1 MGWFRKSAAEPLA
14 VTMAGVKRGD
24 RLLVVGVGNPAF
36 IAALAVKSGLTGRA
50 CAVDADQARIDQAG
64 PAIEREGG
72 LAEVARAP
80 WDALPYDP
88 ASIDVAV
95 ISHVLL
101 TLPEGTGARAR
112 TATEILRVVRPGGR
126 AIVIE
131 HAPGG
136 ADAMR
141 ALQTAGFAAV
151 RELAVHKKVSYV
163 EGVKRAG

>member
-1 MGWFRKSAAEPLA
+1 MGWFRKSAPAEPLA
-14 VTMAGVKRGD
+14 VTMAGVKLGD
-24 RLLVVGVGNPAF
+24 RLLAVGVANPAL

-50 CAVDADQARIDQAG
+50 CAVDADQTRVEQAG

-72 LAEVARAP
+72 LAEVTRAP

-95 ISHVLL
+95 IFHVLL
-101 TLPEGTGARAR
+101 PLPEDARAR
-112 TATEILRVVRPGGR
+112 TAAEILRVLRPGGR

-136 ADAMR
+136 AEAI
-141 ALQTAGFAAV
+141 AVLHAAGFAAV